1 MNQRIHNNEILSNM
15 KEIIHNKGICIIL
28 LYMKSKYYFEIIS
41 FYSNMNEKKDS
52 LRMVVD
58 I

>member
-28 LYMKSKYYFEIIS
+28 FYMKSKYYFEIIS